1 LDPSEPTTPEAPVIR
16 LVDIDLKGTT
26 MSTTPKTGLDIFC
39 ILAAGSILLC
49 MSSSGWAQQKYAYK
63 GAPGSTTKY
72 VEQHAIDVGDV
83 PGHQIRVARL
93 QTKYGDEAP
102 AFDGVKVVESFASLS
117 SDYINGSGRFV
128 VYSVLTM
135 ANGDKIYERGEAIS
149 QSSVAADGSK
159 KTSFSE
165 VFSLVGGTGKFST
178 IRGTL
183 RQTGATDFKT
193 GTSDNVTEGEY
204 WFDK

>member
-1 LDPSEPTTPEAPVIR
+1 MTTKPRPNLLCV
-16 LVDIDLKGTT
+16 
-26 MSTTPKTGLDIFC
+26 
-39 ILAAGSILLC
+39 LAACGISLAL
-49 MSSSGWAQQKYAYK
+49 SSSAWAQQKYVYK
-63 GAPGSTTKY
+63 GVPASTTKY
-72 VEQHAIDVGDV
+72 VEQHAIDVGDI

-102 AFDGVKVVESFASLS
+102 AFDGVKVVESIASLS

-135 ANGDKIYERGEAIS
+135 ANGDRIYERGEATS
-149 QSSVAADGSK
+149 LSSAAADGSK
-159 KTSFSE
+159 KTLFSE
-165 VFSLVGGTGKFST
+165 VLNIVGGTGKFST

-183 RQTGATDFKT
+183 RQTGSTDFKT

>member
-1 LDPSEPTTPEAPVIR
+1 MTTKPRPNLICV
-16 LVDIDLKGTT
+16 
-26 MSTTPKTGLDIFC
+26 
-39 ILAAGSILLC
+39 LAAGGISLAL
-49 MSSSGWAQQKYAYK
+49 SSSALAQQKFVYK
-63 GAPGSTTKY
+63 GVPGSTTKY
-72 VEQHAIDVGDV
+72 VEQHAIDVGDI

-102 AFDGVKVVESFASLS
+102 AFDGVKVVESNSSLS

-128 VYSVLTM
+128 AYSVLTM
-135 ANGDKIYERGEAIS
+135 ANGDKIYERAEATS
-149 QSSVAADGSK
+149 LTSVAADGSK

-165 VFSLVGGTGKFST
+165 VFNIVGGTGKFSA

-183 RQTGATDFKT
+183 RQTGATDFKI

>member
-1 LDPSEPTTPEAPVIR
+1 MTSNHSR
-16 LVDIDLKGTT
+16 NLVCKLT
-26 MSTTPKTGLDIFC
+26 
-39 ILAAGSILLC
+39 AGGILLAL
-49 MSSSGWAQQKYAYK
+49 SSGAWAQQKYVYK
-63 GAPGSTTKY
+63 GVPGSTTKY
-72 VEQHAIDVGDV
+72 LEQHAIDVGDI

-117 SDYINGSGRFV
+117 SDYVNGSGRFV
-128 VYSVLTM
+128 VYSVLSM

-165 VFSLVGGTGKFST
+165 VFNIVGGTGKFST